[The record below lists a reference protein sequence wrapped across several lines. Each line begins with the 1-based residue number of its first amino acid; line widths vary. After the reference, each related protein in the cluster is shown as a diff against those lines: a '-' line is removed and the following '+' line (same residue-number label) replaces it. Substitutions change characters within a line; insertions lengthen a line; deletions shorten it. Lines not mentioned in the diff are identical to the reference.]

1 MNTTVSPAL
10 IRSVSALI
18 LNHDRFQDA
27 YDSLQEYM
35 QDLHDTMEELRDSM
49 ENMIAQTEE
58 MFDTIQ
64 GLDEIFDDSNNTG
77 DLYGENLIQTAD

>member
-1 MNTTVSPAL
+1 
-10 IRSVSALI
+10 
-18 LNHDRFQDA
+18 
-27 YDSLQEYM
+27 
-35 QDLHDTMEELRDSM
+35 
-49 ENMIAQTEE
+49 MIAQTEE

>member
-1 MNTTVSPAL
+1 
-10 IRSVSALI
+10 

-64 GLDEIFDDSNNTG
+64 GLDEIFDVSNNTG